1 MKGLILK
8 DAILIKKYCIFHFLI
23 SIIFFIISVIGSSVE
38 KSNLNFTYYAVAMI
52 SIIPITISAY
62 DEQSKWNVYEA
73 SLPLSRKQIVFEKY
87 ILTALIVVP
96 VSFIYTIILFTL
108 KGGDLS
114 KAIINFT
121 VMLLFGLISPCV
133 VLPII
138 YKFGYLKGR
147 IINLII
153 IALIMAIASVSA
165 VTSISENQPD
175 FSVILGGFTEPLL
188 LATAVIIFVLS
199 AAISVSIYNK
209 KEF

>member
-23 SIIFFIISVIGSSVE
+23 SLIFFIISVIGSSVE

-73 SLPLSRKQIVFEKY
+73 SLPLSRKQTVFEKY
-87 ILTALIVVP
+87 ILTALIVIP
-96 VSFIYTIILFTL
+96 VSFIYTIILFTV
-108 KGGDLS
+108 KGGDLN

-121 VMLLFGLISPCV
+121 LMLLFGLISPCV

-153 IALIMAIASVSA
+153 IALIMALASVSA

-175 FSVILGGFTEPLL
+175 FSVLLGSFTEPLL
-188 LATAVIIFVLS
+188 LAAAVIIFVLS

>member
-23 SIIFFIISVIGSSVE
+23 SLIFFIISVIGSSIE

-108 KGGDLS
+108 KSGDLS

-175 FSVILGGFTEPLL
+175 FSVLLGGFTEPLL

>member
-23 SIIFFIISVIGSSVE
+23 SLIFFIISVIGSSVE

-87 ILTALIVVP
+87 ILTALIVIP
-96 VSFIYTIILFTL
+96 VSFIYTIILFTV
-108 KGGDLS
+108 KGGDLN

-121 VMLLFGLISPCV
+121 LMLLFGLISPCV

-153 IALIMAIASVSA
+153 IALIMALASVSA

-188 LATAVIIFVLS
+188 LAAAVIIFILS

>member
-165 VTSISENQPD
+165 VTSTSENQPD
-175 FSVILGGFTEPLL
+175 FSVLLGSFTEPLL
-188 LATAVIIFVLS
+188 LAAAVIIFVLS